1 MILIKLAVATTA
13 TIITCTATFWI
24 LTNHKININIKSKY
38 SIFIMTNILDLFGRI
53 LISALF
59 LLNGIFKISNFEGT
73 ISWMESFGLPGM
85 FLIPAII
92 LEIAG
97 PVLIII
103 GYKTK
108 LAAGLLSLFCIA
120 TAFIFHNDF
129 ADQMQFTSF
138 LKNIALA
145 GGFLILFVN
154 GAKGFSLDN
163 KFKK

>member
-1 MILIKLAVATTA
+1 MIT
-13 TIITCTATFWI
+13 
-24 LTNHKININIKSKY
+24 
-38 SIFIMTNILDLFGRI
+38 MTNIIDLIGRI
-53 LISALF
+53 LITALF
-59 LLNGIFKISNFEGT
+59 LLNGIFKISNYEGT
-73 ISWMESFGLPGM
+73 IGWMESFGIPGM
-85 FLIPAII
+85 FIVPAII

-97 PVLIII
+97 PVLIVI

-108 LAAGLLSLFCIA
+108 FAAGLLSLFCIT

-129 ADQMQFTSF
+129 TDQMQFTSF

-154 GAKGFSLDN
+154 GARSISLDN

>member
-1 MILIKLAVATTA
+1 MV
-13 TIITCTATFWI
+13 
-24 LTNHKININIKSKY
+24 
-38 SIFIMTNILDLFGRI
+38 NILDFLGRV

-59 LLNGIFKISNFEGT
+59 FLNGIFKINNYDGT
-73 ISWMESFGLPGM
+73 VGWMESFGVPGI
-85 FLIPAII
+85 LIIPAII

-108 LAAGLLSLFCIA
+108 LAAGLLSIFCVT
-120 TAFIFHNDF
+120 TAIIFHNDF

-145 GGFLILFVN
+145 GGFLIIFIN
-154 GAKGFSLDN
+154 GAKYFSLDN
-163 KFKK
+163 KYKK

>member
-1 MILIKLAVATTA
+1 MINLVDLI
-13 TIITCTATFWI
+13 
-24 LTNHKININIKSKY
+24 
-38 SIFIMTNILDLFGRI
+38 GRI
-53 LISALF
+53 LISTLF
-59 LLNGIFKISNFEGT
+59 LLNGIFKISNYDGA
-73 ISWMESFGLPGM
+73 IGWMEGFGVPGIL
-85 FLIPAII
+85 LIPAII

-97 PVLIII
+97 PILIIV

-108 LAAGLLSLFCIA
+108 LAAGLLSIFCIA

-154 GAKGFSLDN
+154 GAKGISLDN

>member
-1 MILIKLAVATTA
+1 
-13 TIITCTATFWI
+13 
-24 LTNHKININIKSKY
+24 
-38 SIFIMTNILDLFGRI
+38 MTNVIDLVGRI

-59 LLNGIFKISNFEGT
+59 LINGMFKISNYEGT
-73 ISWMESFGLPGM
+73 IGWMESFGMPGM
-85 FLIPAII
+85 FIVPAII
-92 LEIAG
+92 VEIAG

-108 LAAGLLSLFCIA
+108 FAAGLLSLFCIT

-129 ADQMQFTSF
+129 ADQMQFNSF

-145 GGFLILFVN
+145 GGFLILFAN
-154 GAKGFSLDN
+154 GAKAISLDN